1 MLTHIRHSINKVSN
15 MTVGELI
22 ERLKGYD
29 KDLPVCV
36 RDVTVIVEDTSRAE
50 SPFDFAIIDPSL
62 HTGHYEK
69 KLLDNLDEHIGRNI
83 EHDGDMYHGTDEVS
97 FNVSTNARITVKSSC
112 ADIALVIGELDYV
125 VDDRNGTFTFDEES
139 DESPLHRYHDDVDV
153 PRKYYP
159 ECVYIN

>member
-1 MLTHIRHSINKVSN
+1 

-22 ERLKGYD
+22 KRLQCYD
-29 KDLPVCV
+29 QDLPVVV
-36 RDVTVIVEDTSRAE
+36 RDITVIVEDTSRAE
-50 SPFDFAIIDPSL
+50 SPFDFAIIEPTL
-62 HTGHYEK
+62 HTASYEK

-83 EHDGDMYHGTDEVS
+83 EHDGSMYHGTDEVS
-97 FNVSTNARITVKSSC
+97 FNVSTNARITVTSKCS
-112 ADIALVIGELDYV
+112 DVGRVIGESDYV

-139 DESPLHRYHDDVDV
+139 DEPPMHRYHDDVDV

>member
-1 MLTHIRHSINKVSN
+1 

-29 KDLPVCV
+29 EDLPVCV
-36 RDVTVIVEDTSRAE
+36 MDITVVVEDTSRAE

-97 FNVSTNARITVKSSC
+97 FNVSTNARIEVKSSC
-112 ADIALVIGELDYV
+112 TDISLVTMEFDYA

-139 DESPLHRYHDDVDV
+139 DDPPLRRYHDDVDR
-153 PRKYYP
+153 PRKFY
-159 ECVYIN
+159 EKCVLID

>member
-1 MLTHIRHSINKVSN
+1 

-22 ERLKGYD
+22 ERLKYYD
-29 KDLPVCV
+29 KDLPVCM
-36 RDVTVIVEDTSRAE
+36 RDITVVVEDTSRAE

-97 FNVSTNARITVKSSC
+97 FNVSTNARIEVKSRC
-112 ADIALVIGELDYV
+112 TDISLVTMEFDYA

-139 DESPLHRYHDDVDV
+139 DDPPLHRYHDDVDI
-153 PRKYYP
+153 PRKYYH
-159 ECVYIN
+159 ECVYID